1 MKLRMI
7 YAVTVLSAVALAGC
21 GRHDA
26 EPGAKAPRQDAHD
39 VPGNE
44 HEEHE
49 RHPRSIHST
58 IERATGEA
66 PDHTGTEKP

>member
-1 MKLRMI
+1 MTSSI
-7 YAVTVLSAVALAGC
+7 VYAAAVLSAVALAGC

-26 EPGAKAPRQDAHD
+26 EPGAKAPRTDAHD
-39 VPGNE
+39 VPANA

-49 RHPRSIHST
+49 KHPRSIHST
-58 IERATGEA
+58 LERATGKA